1 MKKFFVV
8 FLLCLL
14 SSFSSAQTNTNAVIE
29 GVRVPSS
36 VQLAGRK
43 LQLNGAGVR
52 YKAVVKVYVAAL
64 YLEQPSIN
72 PEEIYNTKGSMQL
85 ALTMLRN
92 INSAELGRLFIKGM
106 EENCTKEEQTR
117 LISDFRYM
125 GELFA
130 RFKNLE
136 KGETLII
143 EWPASGAMAVSVDG
157 FYDQTPIKNPDFK
170 KALLSIWLG
179 ENPADWQLK
188 AMLLNNGRV
197 NNNNQGQNR

>member
-72 PEEIYNTKGSMQL
+72 PEQIYNTKGSMQL

-136 KGETLII
+136 KGETKTINFTLTDK
-143 EWPASGAMAVSVDG
+143 ELG
-157 FYDQTPIKNPDFK
+157 FYDNDGKYLVEPGTFKIMVGGSSDKGLESGFEIK
-170 KALLSIWLG
+170 
-179 ENPADWQLK
+179 E
-188 AMLLNNGRV
+188 
-197 NNNNQGQNR
+197 